1 MIRSFLAIELPD
13 TIQTRLGEIEKD
25 LESASA
31 DVRWVS
37 PEKIHLTLKFF
48 GSIEEAKIESIM
60 DAIRRPVE
68 ETRTFEIRAR
78 GTGAF
83 PGLRNP
89 RVVWVG
95 LDDPDGRL
103 RDFQK
108 QLDACL
114 EKVGFEAESR
124 DFRPHL
130 TLGRVRSNRGKEG
143 LIRKIEKHREEEVG
157 VFRVEKVTLFKSDL
171 RPTGSIYTPLR
182 EVRLDTERGL
192 S

>member
-1 MIRSFLAIELPD
+1 LIRSFLAIELPD

-114 EKVGFEAESR
+114 ETVGFEAETR

-130 TLGRVRSNRGKEG
+130 TMGRVRSNRGKEG
-143 LIRKIEKHREEEVG
+143 LIAKIEKHREEELG

-171 RPTGSIYTPLR
+171 RPTGSIYTPLKQM
-182 EVRLDTERGL
+182 RLVC
-192 S
+192 

>member
-1 MIRSFLAIELPD
+1 LIRSFLAIELPE
-13 TIQTRLGEIEKD
+13 TIQTSLGEIEKD

-48 GSIEEAKIESIM
+48 GRIEEAKIESIM
-60 DAIRRPVE
+60 DAIRELVE
-68 ETRTFEIRAR
+68 ETRTFEIRTR

-143 LIRKIEKHREEEVG
+143 LVRKIEKHREEEVG

-182 EVRLDTERGL
+182 EVRLDNERGL